1 MRQRD
6 KRQIKSN
13 NLYLI
18 YSCIILNMV
27 KKYGGQKQ
35 EQKQTVIVKIG
46 DTEKKKRRKRRK
58 KAKRMPPPPAQVVQT
73 FRPERFSFA
82 PRTFPANPPDPLRQ
96 QVASRESISNPLS
109 QRSSYSTLQPPASVI
124 ASQAQ
129 IMERIKA
136 SAEKSARRFEK
147 EEELRRE
154 QLPKP
159 QKLFRSTNRPVV
171 AEPIKFDARQ
181 AEDQLPEVHT
191 EPRRTRYS
199 YQPVEG
205 QRTETPFTGVDV
217 RNERRVSGSGKER
230 TSKGDVAQADDLNTL
245 LGAV

>member
-6 KRQIKSN
+6 KQIN
-13 NLYLI
+13 NVYLI
-18 YSCIILNMV
+18 YSYIILNMP
-27 KKYGGQKQ
+27 KHYGGQKQ

-58 KAKRMPPPPAQVVQT
+58 KAKRMPPPPAQITQT
-73 FRPERFSFA
+73 FRPERYSFV

-96 QVASRESISNPLS
+96 QEASRESMSNPLS
-109 QRSSYSTLQPPASVI
+109 QRSSYSTLQPPASVV

-129 IMERIKA
+129 IMERIRA
-136 SAEKSARRFEK
+136 SAEKTARRFQK

-159 QKLFRSTNRPVV
+159 QRLFRSVV
-171 AEPIKFDARQ
+171 AEPVKFDARR
-181 AEDQLPEVHT
+181 AEDQLPEVLT
-191 EPRRTRYS
+191 ETRRTRYE
-199 YQPVEG
+199 YQPVAG
-205 QRTETPFTGVDV
+205 QRMDAPFTGVDI
-217 RNERRVSGSGKER
+217 RNERRVSGSGRER

-245 LGAV
+245 LGAL